1 MRLILFIFLFFG
13 GFSVNAQINPKLLAA
28 IQANDLAAV
37 KTINPAPAM
46 LNAQDKNGA
55 SALMWAAYKGDL
67 AMVQYLVEQGAD
79 HQLQG
84 AICLDDTCGG
94 YYGNLTGIAAGEG
107 KLNMLRYFI
116 EDLKI
121 PVDDVEWNPVTRE
134 KDGWTGLTW
143 ACSKNTTE
151 AAIYLLE
158 KSANPKANLWIPLEQ
173 SISNKNDTISSLLTP
188 FYEISD
194 GISPDLIYNAAKAGM
209 DSVVY
214 SLLKIRISQD
224 DYTAALC
231 YYALGDAFK
240 EESKLENAYEAYGI
254 FYTELEKKNVVAK
267 FEYFAGK
274 AMKNMANI
282 KFRLHKY
289 AVADSLSQIWLEH
302 SIHEVGDSSEEY
314 GSRLREYADSL
325 MEHGM
330 YKQAEKPF
338 QKIAEIWKKRESCG
352 RCHAIAINNIGWN
365 LLRQTR
371 YNDAIPYLVESLSL
385 WKKLENRD
393 DKEIQVTL
401 WNLGETFVG
410 LEKYDEAETTWL
422 ERLTITKSIWGESSK
437 ETSVALNDLGWMY
450 RQKKD
455 FTKAEAYL
463 KMSLKIGTELKNFDP
478 ESYRVSIENLALV
491 YTNQN
496 LSQKA
501 LQIKLVLLDTLS
513 KHKGFEQRIIDLY
526 GDVAD
531 LYKELKNYDSAITS
545 FKQQIEMEERLNGK
559 TKWKYWNIYDEI
571 ADAFYKKRDFQNAL
585 IWWQKYDQ
593 SNFSETKVRLVK
605 VNLSLKNF
613 DEANKYYKIILSEI
627 QVDYLK
633 YYKNSSKNYK
643 YKVAG
648 WNQSSYHIGY
658 SIAYLH
664 PLGKSC
670 ENGFDVA
677 LASKNKIL
685 NESKQIS
692 HFVILSDNKYFQD
705 SLRRLSVVQNAY
717 ANLFHFQSK
726 EDANKRKEALLSE
739 IESLQSF
746 LSKAYYESQPDL
758 KNSYDAHWQDIQSAL
773 RPNEAAIEF
782 VDFRLHLTDWTDTTL
797 YAALVL
803 RPEWEAPR
811 FITLFEAKTI
821 AALLDD
827 KQERGAAYA
836 EKLYPNDGRATPVG
850 NKNISLHQL
859 IWAKLDSLLQGVQ
872 TLYYSPS
879 GYLNR
884 LNLGAIANPNK
895 QTAAER
901 YHLVQMA
908 STRQLLQK
916 RLETKPN
923 RTAALFGGLQY
934 SADSISMARSI
945 EKFRDKKTGNTTRS
959 FLDLTGE
966 SPAPF
971 DTLSFTRAEVHGI
984 KPILKKSKYKYTTL
998 TDFDGT
1004 EEALYALCAAGKS
1017 PGILHF
1023 STHGFFFSP
1032 PSDDSLSART
1042 NLPFALAGN
1051 SMLRSGIVLSGCN
1064 RFWTT
1069 GKTFPGLH
1077 DGILTAYE
1085 AAQLDLTNT
1094 ELVVLSA
1101 CETALG
1107 DLNVEGGVFGL
1118 QRAFIQAGAHYVMM
1132 SLWKVDDSTTQEFM
1146 TTFYEKWL
1154 QDKKSIPDA
1163 FQETQIAIRKAHP
1176 NPYFWAPFIIVE

>member
-28 IQANDLAAV
+28 MQANDLAAV

-46 LNAQDKNGA
+46 LNAQDKNDA

-325 MEHGM
+325 TEHGM

-365 LLRQTR
+365 LNSQSR
-371 YNDAIPYLVESLSL
+371 YKEAVPYLKESLRL
-385 WKKLENRD
+385 WNSFEQKD
-393 DKEIQVTL
+393 DEQKAITL
-401 WNLGETFVG
+401 GNLGEA
-410 LEKYDEAETTWL
+410 LYELAKYDDAEVIYKEQIGLIKTLYSEQGSEYCNALIKLGRVYRYSDRYLEAEIILQEAVRVAKNINSRGLFRSGMKTLYRVYDDAKEYKKSVEVKLMLLDTSMTQIGSDEEVLYLLGEIGETYNNLKNYSKAITFYKKALFIYEEINNKLDWDWAYIMGRIGYCYLRLRNL
-422 ERLTITKSIWGESSK
+422 EEAKFYLEASLPFNYYPSKQDLAILYKTNGQSDKACLIFTELCNSGQVKLDIFIRKLSEKWKFWNIENILSERYSNIFSLDADKNTNCCGSLKYEIALKSKNTILDEYKRISSFATQSKNTSFGDSLTQLLETQKTYANLLTSQPNASSK
-437 ETSVALNDLGWMY
+437 ENELN
-450 RQKKD
+450 
-455 FTKAEAYL
+455 
-463 KMSLKIGTELKNFDP
+463 
-478 ESYRVSIENLALV
+478 
-491 YTNQN
+491 
-496 LSQKA
+496 
-501 LQIKLVLLDTLS
+501 
-513 KHKGFEQRIIDLY
+513 
-526 GDVAD
+526 
-531 LYKELKNYDSAITS
+531 
-545 FKQQIEMEERLNGK
+545 
-559 TKWKYWNIYDEI
+559 
-571 ADAFYKKRDFQNAL
+571 
-585 IWWQKYDQ
+585 
-593 SNFSETKVRLVK
+593 
-605 VNLSLKNF
+605 
-613 DEANKYYKIILSEI
+613 
-627 QVDYLK
+627 
-633 YYKNSSKNYK
+633 
-643 YKVAG
+643 
-648 WNQSSYHIGY
+648 
-658 SIAYLH
+658 
-664 PLGKSC
+664 
-670 ENGFDVA
+670 
-677 LASKNKIL
+677 
-685 NESKQIS
+685 
-692 HFVILSDNKYFQD
+692 
-705 SLRRLSVVQNAY
+705 
-717 ANLFHFQSK
+717 
-726 EDANKRKEALLSE
+726 RK
-739 IESLQSF
+739 IESLQSY
-746 LSKAYYESQPDL
+746 LSQSYYESQPDL
-758 KNSYDAHWQDIQSAL
+758 KNSYDAHWQDIQSTL

-782 VDFRLHLTDWTDTTL
+782 VDFRLHLSDWTDTTL

-850 NKNISLHQL
+850 NKSISLHQL

-984 KPILKKSKYKYTTL
+984 KPILKKSKYKYTN
-998 TDFDGT
+998 
-1004 EEALYALCAAGKS
+1004 
-1017 PGILHF
+1017 
-1023 STHGFFFSP
+1023 GF
-1032 PSDDSLSART
+1032 
-1042 NLPFALAGN
+1042 
-1051 SMLRSGIVLSGCN
+1051 
-1064 RFWTT
+1064 
-1069 GKTFPGLH
+1069 
-1077 DGILTAYE
+1077 
-1085 AAQLDLTNT
+1085 
-1094 ELVVLSA
+1094 
-1101 CETALG
+1101 
-1107 DLNVEGGVFGL
+1107 
-1118 QRAFIQAGAHYVMM
+1118 
-1132 SLWKVDDSTTQEFM
+1132 
-1146 TTFYEKWL
+1146 
-1154 QDKKSIPDA
+1154 
-1163 FQETQIAIRKAHP
+1163 
-1176 NPYFWAPFIIVE
+1176 

>member
-143 ACSKNTTE
+143 ACSKNRYEITT
-151 AAIYLLE
+151 YLLKKRANPDANESKPLKLSLKNGRSDMANLLLDVKADIQLLELNDLAMATYHAMDSIIQRLGALGAFPFIFKAYYDDNQIKSEADSFFFPALFLDVQKRYALSTHYYNKYLNALIKQVPLDTFKIENALKRQADCFLKLGEYE
-158 KSANPKANLWIPLEQ
+158 KSDSIFLIVLKWKENRLGKGSKEYSQ
-173 SISNKNDTISSLLTP
+173 SLTEYVDSLSSHQLLQKILNDISGINFALKNVPAHLLTTIYCKIGDKMYENEKIDSALINYKFSLFCCKKEFDSTSILFWDLHVKVGKCCEKNKKYIEAKFWYNEYAKSKDLLSLLPLADLCRKTGEYIEAGIYFKKCFQDYIQRKIKLLEFESGDWGVQTRLSVEKASKY
-188 FYEISD
+188 FYEIMFSMAHRYPH
-194 GISPDLIYNAAKAGM
+194 GLA
-209 DSVVY
+209 
-214 SLLKIRISQD
+214 
-224 DYTAALC
+224 
-231 YYALGDAFK
+231 
-240 EESKLENAYEAYGI
+240 LENAYDVSLH
-254 FYTELEKKNVVAK
+254 TKNITLNEFSAMN
-267 FEYFAGK
+267 YF
-274 AMKNMANI
+274 I
-282 KFRLHKY
+282 R
-289 AVADSLSQIWLEH
+289 
-302 SIHEVGDSSEEY
+302 SS
-314 GSRLREYADSL
+314 
-325 MEHGM
+325 
-330 YKQAEKPF
+330 
-338 QKIAEIWKKRESCG
+338 
-352 RCHAIAINNIGWN
+352 
-365 LLRQTR
+365 
-371 YNDAIPYLVESLSL
+371 
-385 WKKLENRD
+385 NRVD
-393 DKEIQVTL
+393 YSD
-401 WNLGETFVG
+401 
-410 LEKYDEAETTWL
+410 
-422 ERLTITKSIWGESSK
+422 
-437 ETSVALNDLGWMY
+437 
-450 RQKKD
+450 
-455 FTKAEAYL
+455 
-463 KMSLKIGTELKNFDP
+463 SLKILKYL
-478 ESYRVSIENLALV
+478 EKNLINV
-491 YTNQN
+491 EF
-496 LSQKA
+496 SQKDHN
-501 LQIKLVLLDTLS
+501 IKAIES
-513 KHKGFEQRIIDLY
+513 RINSLHRF
-526 GDVAD
+526 
-531 LYKELKNYDSAITS
+531 ITRVY
-545 FKQQIEMEERLNGK
+545 F
-559 TKWKYWNIYDEI
+559 
-571 ADAFYKKRDFQNAL
+571 
-585 IWWQKYDQ
+585 
-593 SNFSETKVRLVK
+593 
-605 VNLSLKNF
+605 
-613 DEANKYYKIILSEI
+613 
-627 QVDYLK
+627 
-633 YYKNSSKNYK
+633 SSK
-643 YKVAG
+643 
-648 WNQSSYHIGY
+648 S
-658 SIAYLH
+658 
-664 PLGKSC
+664 
-670 ENGFDVA
+670 
-677 LASKNKIL
+677 ASK
-685 NESKQIS
+685 
-692 HFVILSDNKYFQD
+692 
-705 SLRRLSVVQNAY
+705 
-717 ANLFHFQSK
+717 LF
-726 EDANKRKEALLSE
+726 N
-739 IESLQSF
+739 
-746 LSKAYYESQPDL
+746 P
-758 KNSYDAHWQDIQSAL
+758 HWQDIQSAL

-782 VDFRLHLTDWTDTTL
+782 VDFRLHLIDKTDTTL

-850 NKNISLHQL
+850 NKSISLHQL

-998 TDFDGT
+998 TDFNGT